1 MPKIPHVSSQSIRKI
16 LKLFR
21 FPHISTVF
29 DMDFHV
35 DFKWKKIPDDCQ
47 VIFYRQ
53 LKYQRLLKLASSFS
67 CIQQAPISLCI
78 ESSSDNAISINSYD
92 ELIIGLFQ
100 GFLSSKQSIDTNHV
114 ISTWE
119 GRPPSRA
126 KSTIEVQYSQ
136 FHMQRKEN
144 CY

>member
-1 MPKIPHVSSQSIRKI
+1 MAIHACCHFYKI
-16 LKLFR
+16 LRTSPNAKW
-21 FPHISTVF
+21 HISTQWY
-29 DMDFHV
+29 
-35 DFKWKKIPDDCQ
+35 KDDK
-47 VIFYRQ
+47 
-53 LKYQRLLKLASSFS
+53 LKNNDLV
-67 CIQQAPISLCI
+67 QQAPISLCI